1 MGNPSS
7 EPKSKLSRCYYCEK
21 RKPLDEI
28 HKSSSKCDC
37 NGCNGREDLLEK
49 YFLIC
54 DQCYEAISQFTPSG
68 NEVIDKFIRETCDKT
83 HRKME
88 FVHHSEFKDLE
99 FIAEGGFSKIY
110 KATWID
116 GPITH
121 WNNEKQK
128 YYRRPNKI
136 VALKELNNS
145 NNIHSEELNE
155 V

>member
-1 MGNPSS
+1 MMINDSKQKLKKCFYCRRL
-7 EPKSKLSRCYYCEK
+7 EPLYENHKIHYLYEICCNSRDHPC
-21 RKPLDEI
+21 
-28 HKSSSKCDC
+28 
-37 NGCNGREDLLEK
+37 

-54 DQCYEAISQFTPSG
+54 DQCYEAETQFTSSG